1 MQETIA
7 VGTASGSQFLC
18 HQRTTVHTSED
29 VVILDALAT
38 GPPTAAG
45 KAMTAHIISRL
56 SALLMTIQNDLLH

>member
-38 GPPTAAG
+38 GPPAAAR

-56 SALLMTIQNDLLH
+56 AAVLTTLADDQPK